1 MSPKQVLVVGAGA
14 IGAFFAARLASV
26 PGIKVS
32 TLCRSNFSA
41 IKSSGIKVTSPLFGE
56 TTFQPRF
63 VFASPE
69 EARKVMKEQSL
80 SWQYLLVATKVLPEL
95 GDASALLEGL
105 VDRTTSIVVMQ
116 NGLAIEEPYWKRFP
130 RNPIISAVTSE
141 DPGMIVQTT
150 RSTAVFAD
158 MLQAAGFPDID
169 LLDHVSMQFARWHKT
184 AINAA
189 MNPTAVLSGGASSQA
204 MALDRE
210 LYTHML
216 AVMKEIIDAACQ
228 VLGRPLPESLPKSVD
243 ILDGVQEDVSGSRPS
258 MWLDWEAGRRVELEA
273 ILGNPLRQAR
283 AVGMELP
290 RTQCMYSLLKRA
302 QEERTQ
308 R

>member
-130 RNPIISAVTSE
+130 RNPIISAVT
-141 DPGMIVQTT
+141 
-150 RSTAVFAD
+150 R
-158 MLQAAGFPDID
+158 
-169 LLDHVSMQFARWHKT
+169 
-184 AINAA
+184 
-189 MNPTAVLSGGASSQA
+189 
-204 MALDRE
+204 
-210 LYTHML
+210 
-216 AVMKEIIDAACQ
+216 
-228 VLGRPLPESLPKSVD
+228 
-243 ILDGVQEDVSGSRPS
+243 
-258 MWLDWEAGRRVELEA
+258 
-273 ILGNPLRQAR
+273 
-283 AVGMELP
+283 
-290 RTQCMYSLLKRA
+290 
-302 QEERTQ
+302 
-308 R
+308 

>member
-1 MSPKQVLVVGAGA
+1 MLVVERPRKYPAN
-14 IGAFFAARLASV
+14 RNLTRTSV
-26 PGIKVS
+26 
-32 TLCRSNFSA
+32 TLP
-41 IKSSGIKVTSPLFGE
+41 SPNHVKHNHW
-56 TTFQPRF
+56 T
-63 VFASPE
+63 
-69 EARKVMKEQSL
+69 
-80 SWQYLLVATKVLPEL
+80 
-95 GDASALLEGL
+95 
-105 VDRTTSIVVMQ
+105 RTTIGPFV
-116 NGLAIEEPYWKRFP
+116 P
-130 RNPIISAVTSE
+130 SE

>member
-1 MSPKQVLVVGAGA
+1 
-14 IGAFFAARLASV
+14 
-26 PGIKVS
+26 
-32 TLCRSNFSA
+32 
-41 IKSSGIKVTSPLFGE
+41 
-56 TTFQPRF
+56 
-63 VFASPE
+63 
-69 EARKVMKEQSL
+69 MKEQSL

-141 DPGMIVQTT
+141 DPGMIVPTT
-150 RSTAVFAD
+150 RSTALFAD

-228 VLGRPLPESLPKSVD
+228 ILGRPLPESLPKSVD
-243 ILDGVQEDVSGSRPS
+243 ILDGVKEDVSGSRPS

-302 QEERTQ
+302 QEERIQRAQEDRTQ